1 MMTSQ
6 EPPSPPI
13 SSRMDVSGK
22 ELRLALGST
31 MKVMRTRKTPRK
43 ERRGGRVKKIPWELC
58 QPYWITD
65 KLVIEYSEELF
76 ELFKTSDEDNDYVLG
91 DILEELD

>member
-1 MMTSQ
+1 M
-6 EPPSPPI
+6 
-13 SSRMDVSGK
+13 
-22 ELRLALGST
+22 
-31 MKVMRTRKTPRK
+31 
-43 ERRGGRVKKIPWELC
+43 KKIPLELC

-65 KLVIEYSEELF
+65 KLIIEYSEELF